1 MEFQGT
7 VIKILPEKRGTSARG
22 EWQRQEVIFEIMDG
36 SQYSRKAA
44 VNFMNKPME
53 VQALHVGTTYN
64 VSFNIESREYNE
76 RWYTDIRAWRVTPV
90 VADAQPEA
98 AATGYSAPQ
107 PSAASYSAPQPTSAA
122 SSADEVDD
130 LPF

>member
-1 MEFQGT
+1 M
-7 VIKILPEKRGTSARG
+7 IKILPEKSGTSARG
-22 EWQRQEVIFEIMDG
+22 EWQRQEVVFEVMDG
-36 SQYSRKAA
+36 SQYSRKAV

-53 VQALHVGTTYN
+53 VQALRIGTTYN

-90 VADAQPEA
+90 VADAPQPE
-98 AATGYSAPQ
+98 PQ
-107 PSAASYSAPQPTSAA
+107 SYAAPQPTAA
-122 SSADEVDD
+122 PSYAAPQPAAVSSADEVDD